1 MSRKRSN
8 KIYEQVLELLAGGTL
23 VTEVCRD
30 LDISPGTLN
39 RWRRSDTDFDD
50 RCWSAEAQGIMIQR
64 SELIESMKD
73 AIEMS
78 GPGSSTRIQGLHN
91 LLHENGRT
99 AGRLVARM
107 NDRISVSSNVEYVIV
122 GWQESNGDVINIGPE
137 AHLPSNNSRQYL
149 DASKRSDNPLA
160 ATASEG
166 QANG

>member
-1 MSRKRSN
+1 
-8 KIYEQVLELLAGGTL
+8 
-23 VTEVCRD
+23 
-30 LDISPGTLN
+30 
-39 RWRRSDTDFDD
+39 
-50 RCWSAEAQGIMIQR
+50 MIQR